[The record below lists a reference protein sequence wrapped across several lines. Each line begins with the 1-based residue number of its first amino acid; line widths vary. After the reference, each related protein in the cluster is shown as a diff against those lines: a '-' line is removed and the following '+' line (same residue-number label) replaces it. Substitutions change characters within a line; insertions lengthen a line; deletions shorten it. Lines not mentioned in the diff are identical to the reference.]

1 MLTLWVLAVILA
13 IQEEALGQLNLPA
26 SPPIIPNLPVSLLP
40 GLPIPIPPG
49 LPVPLPPGS
58 PPGGLQV
65 PKVPLPR
72 KYPARTKGSRCL
84 PIAKY
89 FISDSKLEDH
99 MNATLPPQIEKML
112 KCKKVD
118 LAGLLGTVLSA
129 VSDLDLLSLLD
140 LTSSL
145 DILGGG
151 SLGGL
156 LGEGNGGKSSNLP
169 LLPEVTGAV
178 SGLLTQR
185 TEGLGSLLST
195 GSDKNLV
202 KGLLDGTGLSALQQ
216 PLNDVTDKVGDLKES
231 AQGVLNSTLLS
242 GISSGLSDLLKN
254 ADLEQL
260 LLGLQVE
267 KVTVESMKSTMTAD
281 GIHVQATTTIFIGGN
296 GLLGPVL
303 SLVGFNVHG
312 DVALKIG
319 LSTNDTHCVKL
330 QVQEKAF
337 EVNKVTLQLIQT
349 VTDIL
354 PLSLPLPLD
363 DVVLQ
368 LLTVK
373 ISKNMEEP
381 RSCDIVLSDISEC
394 KNSMGLFTYSFKSS
408 RMSPQGLSTFYCAEA
423 RFNKGAVA
431 VPGSSLS
438 SVTKNASISLI
449 LSHMMLKAII
459 THTAKQSSVQRNNLD
474 ARITKL
480 TYSHQLAN
488 QIQASYWVNIS
499 KDGERPVTGKTDLI
513 ISLVCKISKD
523 KLITDIRLLSSEHST
538 TPPDAIDQVQG
549 EMAEVLKKFSSG
561 LTEYVKQWNIP
572 PPVISNL
579 LDNVNFEVLKS
590 KDLQAAK

>member
-216 PLNDVTDKVGDLKES
+216 PLNDVTDKVGDLTES

-373 ISKNMEEP
+373 ISKNVSPGKGEGTP
-381 RSCDIVLSDISEC
+381 WRATSLGKTKGSLPSD
-394 KNSMGLFTYSFKSS
+394 L
-408 RMSPQGLSTFYCAEA
+408 P
-423 RFNKGAVA
+423 
-431 VPGSSLS
+431 
-438 SVTKNASISLI
+438 
-449 LSHMMLKAII
+449 
-459 THTAKQSSVQRNNLD
+459 D
-474 ARITKL
+474 ARRYSGTRCRALGIRETWGSAAPPARKSPPEAL
-480 TYSHQLAN
+480 TMPWA
-488 QIQASYWVNIS
+488 
-499 KDGERPVTGKTDLI
+499 GGREG
-513 ISLVCKISKD
+513 
-523 KLITDIRLLSSEHST
+523 
-538 TPPDAIDQVQG
+538 
-549 EMAEVLKKFSSG
+549 
-561 LTEYVKQWNIP
+561 
-572 PPVISNL
+572 
-579 LDNVNFEVLKS
+579 
-590 KDLQAAK
+590 